1 MAEASSQTRQLATQ
15 KNAVRLN
22 KPVLLGIFG
31 ANSAPRAM
39 IRYPGGRIDTVATGD
54 KTRLGQVVA
63 IDEDALHIAR
73 NGRTDVLR
81 LPQQG
86 QIASTLRPRSRPSA
100 ATNAV

>member
-22 KPVLLGIFG
+22 RPVLLGIFG
-31 ANSAPRAM
+31 ANAAPRAM
-39 IRYPGGRIDTVATGD
+39 IRYPNGHIDTVKTGD

-63 IDEDALHIAR
+63 IDDDALHIVR

-81 LPQQG
+81 LPQRG
-86 QIASTLRPRSRPSA
+86 QISSALRPRGRPSA
-100 ATNAV
+100 STNAA